1 MNNLQVFHM
10 AVQGTSPPFFSA
22 ADGSAVS
29 VVASTAAA
37 LNYVEYTI
45 MGSSIQSLPAGGS
58 FSHDMFSIDGLPS
71 DTHSLMQSIEAKIS
85 YIDGEYLAEFAEAE
99 IVTSGETAE
108 EAIQWLKETIVSL
121 YEFYNNNRGTL
132 GPLPERQLIVL
143 EAYIAEKQARAA

>member
-1 MNNLQVFHM
+1 MSNLQVFHM
-10 AVQGTSPPFFSA
+10 AVHRTSPPFFSV

-29 VVASTAAA
+29 VAASTAGAP
-37 LNYVEYTI
+37 NYVEYI
-45 MGSSIQSLPAGGS
+45 MGSFIQSFPAEGS
-58 FSHDMFSIDGLPS
+58 FSHDMFSIDDLLS

-132 GPLPERQLIVL
+132 GPLPERQLSIL